1 MLSPLH
7 ALTHVILTKALWNKK
22 HHYPYLQMDK
32 HAAERENNML
42 KVTRGKG

>member
-7 ALTHVILTKALWNKK
+7 ALTRVILTKALWNKK

-32 HAAERENNML
+32 HASERENSIL
-42 KVTRGKG
+42 KVTQK